1 MSTTSIISIKDV
13 VAGYND
19 GPNILN
25 GISLEIE
32 YGKSYCIIG
41 PNGAGKSTLLRVIA
55 GLLTPREGTVH
66 YKEADISSKRTD
78 EILRLGISF
87 VPQDRSLF
95 PDMTVRENLVMGGYV
110 LDDRKL
116 LEERVD
122 EVYEMF
128 PILNERTSQLAK
140 TLSGGQ
146 QQMLAI
152 GRMLVL
158 KPEVIMLDEP
168 SLGLAPKI
176 AAQIFD
182 TIQTLKDAGLT
193 VILVE
198 QNARLGLEATDWGVV
213 LDLGTNSFEAP
224 SDIVLSDPRIQELYL
239 GRRYRKPLPIIPT
252 KAGSTGEGNA
262 NGGANG

>member
-1 MSTTSIISIKDV
+1 MSSIISIKDV
-13 VAGYND
+13 VAGYDD
-19 GPNILN
+19 GPNILK
-25 GISLEIE
+25 GISLEVE

-41 PNGAGKSTLLRVIA
+41 PNGAGKSTLLRVIT
-55 GLLTPREGTVH
+55 GLLTPRQGTVH
-66 YKEADISSKRTD
+66 YKEEDISTKRTD

-116 LEERVD
+116 LEERVE

-152 GRMLVL
+152 GRVLVL
-158 KPEVIMLDEP
+158 KPQVIMLDEP

-176 AAQIFD
+176 AAQIFE
-182 TIQTLKDAGLT
+182 TIQMLKEAGLT
-193 VILVE
+193 IILVE
-198 QNARLGLEATDWGVV
+198 QNARMGLEATDWGVV

-224 SDIVLSDPRIQELYL
+224 SDVVLSDPRIQELYL
-239 GRRYRKPLPIIPT
+239 GRRYRKPLPGLT
-252 KAGSTGEGNA
+252 SEAGAA
-262 NGGANG
+262 NGGTNG

>member
-1 MSTTSIISIKDV
+1 MASIISVRDV

-19 GPNILN
+19 GPDILK
-25 GISLEIE
+25 GISLEVE
-32 YGKSYCIIG
+32 SGKSYCIIG
-41 PNGAGKSTLLRVIA
+41 PNGAGKSTLLRVIT
-55 GLLTPREGTVH
+55 GLLTPRQGTVH
-66 YKEADISSKRTD
+66 YRGEVISNKRTD

-128 PILNERTSQLAK
+128 PILKERTSQLAK

-152 GRMLVL
+152 GRVLVL
-158 KPEVIMLDEP
+158 KPIVIMLDEP

-176 AAQIFD
+176 ATQIFD
-182 TIQTLKDAGLT
+182 TIKMLKDAGLT

-198 QNARLGLEATDWGVV
+198 QNARKGLEATDWGVV

-224 SDIVLSDPRIQELYL
+224 SDVVLSDPRIQELYL
-239 GRRYRKPLPIIPT
+239 GRSYGKPLPDLAT
-252 KAGSTGEGNA
+252 ESAHGGSDG
-262 NGGANG
+262 